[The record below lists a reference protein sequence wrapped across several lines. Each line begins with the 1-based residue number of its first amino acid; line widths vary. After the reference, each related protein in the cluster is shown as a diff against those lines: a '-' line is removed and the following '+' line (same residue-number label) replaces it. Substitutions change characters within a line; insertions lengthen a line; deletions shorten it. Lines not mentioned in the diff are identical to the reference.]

1 MGLASAYLR
10 RGFFL
15 SNISAVAN
23 YVQMINLTTGTITNV
38 RVTLT
43 ERTTIPSASYLF
55 RFVQRA
61 TNREIRVVQR
71 GTDDV
76 SAYPDRY
83 NLFAFDVDQ
92 IFCGII
98 GEYQYYIYEQSS
110 ASNTEL
116 DLTGALIEQGLAR
129 LNAPADD
136 QFTFTAY
143 APDNTYITA

>member
-1 MGLASAYLR
+1 
-10 RGFFL
+10 
-15 SNISAVAN
+15 
-23 YVQMINLTTGTITNV
+23 MINLTTGTVTNV

-43 ERTTIPSASYLF
+43 ERTTITSPSYLF
-55 RFVQRA
+55 RFVQRT
-61 TNREIRVVQR
+61 TNAEIRFVK
-71 GTDDV
+71 TSFDDL

-83 NLFAFDVDQ
+83 NLFSFDVDQ
-92 IFCGII
+92 LFCGML

-110 ASNTEL
+110 ASNIEL

-143 APDNTYITA
+143 APDNTYITP

>member
-1 MGLASAYLR
+1 
-10 RGFFL
+10 
-15 SNISAVAN
+15 
-23 YVQMINLTTGTITNV
+23 MINLTTGTITNV
-38 RVTLT
+38 RVTLK

-55 RFVQRA
+55 RFVQRT
-61 TNREIRVVQR
+61 TNAEIRFVK
-71 GTDDV
+71 TSSDDL

-83 NLFAFDVDQ
+83 NLFSFDVDQ
-92 IFCGII
+92 LFCGML

-136 QFTFTAY
+136 QFTFKAY
-143 APDNTYITA
+143 QPDNIYTTP

>member
-1 MGLASAYLR
+1 
-10 RGFFL
+10 
-15 SNISAVAN
+15 
-23 YVQMINLTTGTITNV
+23 MINLTTGTITNV

-55 RFVQRA
+55 RFVQRT
-61 TNREIRVVQR
+61 TNAEIRFVK
-71 GTDDV
+71 TSSDDL

-83 NLFAFDVDQ
+83 NLFSFDVDQ
-92 IFCGII
+92 LFCGMV

-110 ASNTEL
+110 AYNTEL

-136 QFTFTAY
+136 QFTFKAY
-143 APDNTYITA
+143 QPDNIYTTP

>member
-1 MGLASAYLR
+1 M
-10 RGFFL
+10 
-15 SNISAVAN
+15 
-23 YVQMINLTTGTITNV
+23 MINLTTGTTTNV

-61 TNREIRVVQR
+61 TNREIRVVRR
-71 GTDDV
+71 GTDDL
-76 SAYPDRY
+76 SPYPSRY
-83 NLFAFDVDQ
+83 NLFAIDVDQ
-92 IFCGII
+92 IFCGIV
-98 GEYQYYIYEQSS
+98 GEYQYYIYEQAS

-136 QFTFTAY
+136 QFTFKAY
-143 APDNTYITA
+143 QPDNIYTTP

>member
-1 MGLASAYLR
+1 
-10 RGFFL
+10 
-15 SNISAVAN
+15 
-23 YVQMINLTTGTITNV
+23 MINLTTGTITNV

-43 ERTTIPSASYLF
+43 ERTTITSASYLF

-61 TNREIRVVQR
+61 TNREIRVVRR
-71 GTDDV
+71 GTDDL
-76 SAYPDRY
+76 SPYPSRY
-83 NLFAFDVDQ
+83 NLFAIDVDQ
-92 IFCGII
+92 IFCGIV

-143 APDNTYITA
+143 APDNTYITP